1 MPPVYADLN
10 PSPRLLLGPGPSNV
24 HPRVLRAMATPL
36 IGHLDPDFL
45 KIMDDTKKLLQYT
58 FQTENDLT
66 LPISGTGS
74 AGMEAVLCN
83 LIEPGDEVIVCVNGL
98 FGERMCDIVERCRG
112 SLTRLES
119 EWGRIIDPGQ
129 VEETLNKTRAKL
141 VAIVHGETSTG
152 ILQPLEEI
160 SRLTHEH
167 GALLLVDTVTS
178 LGGCA
183 VKVDEWELDA
193 VYSGSQK
200 CLSCPPGLAPVTFG
214 PRAVEAMSARKSK
227 VQSWYLD
234 MAMIQRYWGKER
246 FYHHTAP
253 INMNYALREALRL
266 IHEEGLERRWQRH
279 ERNHR
284 ALMAGLQAMGLR
296 PFAQEGHWLP
306 SLNAVRV
313 PEGVSDSKVRGRLLQ
328 DYGIEIGGGL
338 GDLKGQIW
346 RIGLMGHNST
356 RENVLTFL
364 GALEDVLT
372 AEGYSLS
379 PGASLAAASQVFR
392 SAPS

>member
-45 KIMDDTKKLLQYT
+45 EIMDDTKKLLQYT

-74 AGMEAVLCN
+74 AGMETVLCN

-129 VEETLNKTRAKL
+129 VEETLSQTRAKL

-160 SRLTHEH
+160 SHLTHEH

-266 IHEEGLERRWQRH
+266 IYEEGLERRWQRH

-284 ALMAGLQAMGLR
+284 ALMAGLQAMGLQ
-296 PFAQEGHWLP
+296 PFAQEGYWLP

-356 RENVLTFL
+356 RKNVLTFL
-364 GALEDVLT
+364 GALEDILT

-379 PGASLAAASQVFR
+379 PGAGLAAAGQVFR
-392 SAPS
+392 SAPG